1 MVTEKMDLESIIQF
15 CGKTEVF
22 HYRSWKDEEL
32 EEGDSVSF
40 GDLESLGFPYSN
52 APTMEDFF
60 LPRLLSGSDYGSSNS
75 VEVSNLR
82 VFLKKYEDVPGVH
95 KVYGD
100 FGSFGVVI
108 KLSVL
113 IEQEEMRD
121 LLKRLED
128 YPVLDEED
136 WTKVEME
143 AENEAWRSW
152 TEGDYRKALLESW
165 TASEDEEEALET
177 FLDGLPEGLLREAF
191 ETSAGRVNE
200 NWRNETGN
208 TAWIDVKEVAK
219 GTKPEDLGW
228 TAPKAEEEV

>member
-32 EEGDSVSF
+32 EDGDSVSF

-52 APTMEDFF
+52 APTMEDFY
-60 LPRLLSGSDYGSSNS
+60 LPRLLSGSDYGNSNA

-82 VFLKKYEDVPGVH
+82 VFLKEYEDVPGVH
-95 KVYGD
+95 KVYGAY
-100 FGSFGVVI
+100 GSFGVVI
-108 KLSVL
+108 RLSVL
-113 IEQEEMRD
+113 AEHEEMRD
-121 LLKRLED
+121 LLKGLED
-128 YPVLDEED
+128 YPVLDED
-136 WTKVEME
+136 DLSKVEME
-143 AENEAWRSW
+143 AEDVAWTSW
-152 TEGDYRKALLESW
+152 TEGDYKKVLLKSW

-191 ETSAGRVNE
+191 ETSADRVNE
-200 NWRNETGN
+200 YWINETGN
-208 TAWIDVKEVAK
+208 AAYIDVERVAK